1 MNTICYREFV
11 MRIGIFCGSAP
22 GNSPIYIE
30 KTKQMG
36 HFLADSGVEIVYGG
50 GKVGLMGEIANSVLS
65 HAGTAIGV
73 MPRALVEK
81 EIVHQGLT
89 ELHVVE
95 NMHERKSKMAELS
108 DAFIALPGGA
118 GTFEEIFEQWTWA
131 QLGIHD
137 KPCAFLNIAG
147 YFDPLQDMISGMVD
161 AGFLRRDYADMLLFS
176 DSPEALLTFFHT
188 YQPPEKKWT
197 QK

>member
-1 MNTICYREFV
+1 M
-11 MRIGIFCGSAP
+11 MRIGVFCGSAS

-36 HFLADSGVEIVYGG
+36 HFLADSGVGIVYGG
-50 GKVGLMGEIANSVLS
+50 GKVGLMGEIANSALS
-65 HAGTAIGV
+65 HRGAVIGV

-131 QLGIHD
+131 QLGIHE

-147 YFDPLQDMISGMVD
+147 YFDPLRDMIRSMVD
-161 AGFLRRDYADMLLFS
+161 AGFLRSNYADMLLFS
-176 DSPEALLTFFHT
+176 ESPEELLTFFHT